1 MISASELLNVSVQ
14 DASKLLQ
21 TFAGD
26 QKEVQNRVTATYVIS
41 GVLKDGNLGVRLVKQ
56 DELIEKEQMFQT
68 VSSKVLYSL
77 QKSNS
82 IDLNSIALVNG
93 FDTAAVRENPL

>member
-14 DASKLLQ
+14 DANKLLQ

-26 QKEVQNRVTATYVIS
+26 QKVVQKSVTATYIVS
-41 GVLKDGNLGVRLVKQ
+41 GVLKDGNLGVRLLKQ
-56 DELIEKEQMFQT
+56 DELVEKKHMFKT
-68 VSSKVLYSL
+68 VSNEVLYSL
-77 QKSNS
+77 QKCNS
-82 IDLNSIALVNG
+82 IDLNSVVSANG